1 MQENLVNQM
10 MYINALHGLENGCL
24 MPWDKEILASNPLP
38 STVIEP
44 YTTKEVP
51 NVLESMNITFSAMSV
66 WIEEAKKVNYFSK
79 RFVQLSKMVMN
90 GVTTMG
96 RGLVTLHQRG
106 EDLSQAPMSIQDLLG
121 VASYHFR
128 KSYLG
133 VLQTSRSHP
142 EIGER
147 LLMNQIGWNNML
159 MRLFKTRDKLKQASG
174 VVNEDG
180 RMKNE
185 EKGPGAGGQRQE
197 NSECGIRN
205 EELAS
210 GAVQSSNSGIAA
222 GTMTLPASSERA
234 FSAPAAYAE
243 QGAFGV
249 PRAFSSFDKKARN
262 NGTRSLKHGQTNGNS
277 VTGKTISGGSVN
289 ENRKS
294 DGLTSGKKMN
304 ETPEPIDVGTQ
315 EAEITA
321 AENEGKSEGK
331 QQFRENEAERIIT
344 GSGTVNGDELQI
356 RENDQDPEDGV
367 IVKENLSGTDNETK
381 SDLPSEPLSWQPPDD
396 GGGTVKAEPR
406 TGELCSSEKNG
417 GGKIGDCPVKAES
430 PAGEI
435 SSSGKI
441 GDSPIKGQSLG
452 MSPEDQSG
460 RNGDS
465 PVKGQSPGMSPED
478 QSGRNGDSP
487 VKGQFPDM
495 PPEDQFP
502 KSELPPYLQILQK
515 VFARSGPSENGEV
528 TFTFDEIHYL
538 ACDPDFNRIYPDQVA
553 KMRSILQNMDSS

>member
-1 MQENLVNQM
+1 
-10 MYINALHGLENGCL
+10 
-24 MPWDKEILASNPLP
+24 
-38 STVIEP
+38 
-44 YTTKEVP
+44 
-51 NVLESMNITFSAMSV
+51 
-66 WIEEAKKVNYFSK
+66 
-79 RFVQLSKMVMN
+79 
-90 GVTTMG
+90 
-96 RGLVTLHQRG
+96 
-106 EDLSQAPMSIQDLLG
+106 
-121 VASYHFR
+121 
-128 KSYLG
+128 

-174 VVNEDG
+174 AVNEDG

-185 EKGPGAGGQRQE
+185 EKGPGAGGQGKE
-197 NSECGIRN
+197 NLECGIRN

-210 GAVQSSNSGIAA
+210 GAVKSSNSGIAA
-222 GTMTLPASSERA
+222 GTMSLPASSERA

-277 VTGKTISGGSVN
+277 VTGKTISGESAN

-304 ETPEPIDVGTQ
+304 ETPEPIDAEAQG
-315 EAEITA
+315 AEITA

-331 QQFRENEAERIIT
+331 QQLRENEAERIIK

-356 RENDQDPEDGV
+356 RENDQDPEDGT
-367 IVKENLSGTDNETK
+367 IINGNQSGTDNETK

-396 GGGTVKAEPR
+396 EGGTVNAEPR
-406 TGELCSSEKNG
+406 TGELCSSEKIE
-417 GGKIGDCPVKAES
+417 GGKIGDCPFTGLSQEDQSGKNRGCPVKAES

-435 SSSGKI
+435 SS
-441 GDSPIKGQSLG
+441 
-452 MSPEDQSG
+452 SG

-465 PVKGQSPGMSPED
+465 PVKGQSPGMSPGD
-478 QSGRNGDSP
+478 QSGKNGDSP
-487 VKGQFPDM
+487 IKGQSPDISPDM
-495 PPEDQFP
+495 SPVEQAPE
-502 KSELPPYLQILQK
+502 SELPPYLQILQK

-528 TFTFDEIHYL
+528 TFTFDELCYL
-538 ACDPDFNRIYPDQVA
+538 ACDPDFNRIYPDQGA
-553 KMRSILQNMDSS
+553 QMRSILQNMDSS